1 MISFTEK
8 AIEMMKEA
16 TQEGGMIRVAVKG
29 GGCSGFIYDVKVENN
44 PQESDIIIDFEEDD
58 LKICIDPQSSFM
70 LEDTIVNYETSLAS
84 SGFKFVNPKASQ
96 SCGCGKSFG

>member
-1 MISFTEK
+1 
-8 AIEMMKEA
+8 
-16 TQEGGMIRVAVKG
+16 MIRVAVKG

>member
-8 AIEMMKEA
+8 AIEVMKEA

-70 LEDTIVNYETSLAS
+70 LEDTIVNYETTLAS